1 MPTFAWVESECGHYG
16 SPFGDFGA
24 SGGRVGLAI
33 ARGLQPPPGPIP
45 QSAFPGKG
53 LARMSRKIGKPPG
66 GRGVS
71 GETGLG
77 GNVSAPRPSLQ
88 SH

>member
-24 SGGRVGLAI
+24 SGGRVDLAI
-33 ARGLQPPPGPIP
+33 ARGLQPPPGPIH

-53 LARMSRKIGKPPG
+53 FRPDEQEDRKTPW
-66 GRGVS
+66 RQRR
-71 GETGLG
+71 L
-77 GNVSAPRPSLQ
+77 R
-88 SH
+88 